1 MKKIINTS
9 ESFVYDMCHGLALAH
24 PDLEFVEKF
33 KIVKKK
39 AIDGDKVS
47 LITGGGSGHEPAHAG
62 FVGKGMLDAAV
73 CGDVF
78 ASPSQV
84 QVYNAIKQC
93 ATDKGVLLIV
103 KNYSGDCMNFNN
115 AMGDAIED
123 GIKVDAVYV
132 NDDIAVK
139 DSLYTV
145 GRRGVAG
152 TILVHKCAGAAAE
165 MGLELEQVKA
175 VANKVIKNVRS
186 FGFAFTSCTVPAAG
200 HPTFEIGDDEMEFG
214 VGIHGEPGR
223 RREKIDYSSGK
234 FSDTL
239 AARIVKDLME
249 DLELKKGEEVVLL
262 INGFGATP
270 LQELYVLNNSTTK
283 ALEGAGVK
291 IHRTMVGNY
300 MTSIDMAGA
309 SITLLRVDEDLKKY
323 VDYPVNTPALTWG
336 ATLNPQAEAAVEA
349 IQALAKALGV
359 SSLVSTPSV
368 AKKTATTAATKE
380 EETKTA
386 VYEVEGTP
394 VIGETINT
402 AAFVK
407 IVDKMADVIIENE
420 VPFCE
425 ADKMGDG
432 DFGMSIAK
440 GFRQLK
446 ADWPTL
452 RKGDI
457 GEFLV
462 SCSDIIKEYCGG
474 ASGPIWGS
482 AFKYA
487 GRAMLGK
494 KEISLTDLALLFTEA
509 NRGVFETGKRSFG
522 KGAEIGDKTLVDAL
536 KPCAMA
542 LTKAAEE
549 GKSLQ
554 EGIDLGARAAHD
566 GAEATKSHA
575 ATLGRAGTVG
585 ERSIGYPDAGAHGL
599 DVIFNELAKFIK
611 ENFKA

>member
-1 MKKIINTS
+1 MKKIMNTP
-9 ESFVYDMCHGLALAH
+9 ETFVYDMCHGLAAAH
-24 PDLEFVEKF
+24 PELEFVEKY
-33 KIVKKK
+33 KVVKKK
-39 AIDGDKVS
+39 DINDNKVS
-47 LITGGGSGHEPAHAG
+47 LISGGGSGHEPAHAG

-84 QVYNAIKQC
+84 QVYNAIKAC

-115 AMGDAIED
+115 AMSDAQDD

-152 TILVHKCAGAAAE
+152 TVLVHKCAGAAAE
-165 MGLELEQVKA
+165 QGKSLEEVKA
-175 VANKVIKNVRS
+175 VANKVIDNVRS

-200 HPTFEIGDDEMEFG
+200 HPTFDIGDDEMEFG

-223 RREKIDYSSGK
+223 FREKIDYSTGTFCDDLSR
-234 FSDTL
+234 
-239 AARIVKDLME
+239 RIVTDLEE
-249 DLELKKGEEVVLL
+249 DLALKSGEEVVLL
-262 INGFGATP
+262 INGFGGTP
-270 LQELYVLNNSTTK
+270 LQELYILNNSVTK
-283 ALEGAGVK
+283 ALAKDGVK
-291 IHRTMVGNY
+291 IHKTIVGNF

-309 SITLLRVDEDLKKY
+309 SISVLRVDSELKAL

-336 ATLNPQAEAAVEA
+336 AAMSEQAQAALEAVQA
-349 IQALAKALGV
+349 IGRALGYAPV
-359 SSLVSTPSV
+359 AEEHHA
-368 AKKTATTAATKE
+368 AKKKAAAKE
-380 EETKTA
+380 TEEVA
-386 VYEVEGTP
+386 VYEVEGKPEVT
-394 VIGETINT
+394 ETINT
-402 AAFVK
+402 AAFVQ
-407 IVDKMADVIIENE
+407 IVDKMADVIIANE

-440 GFRQLK
+440 GFKQLK
-446 ADWPTL
+446 ADWAT
-452 RKGDI
+452 RKKGDI
-457 GEFLV
+457 GQFLV
-462 SCSDIIKEYCGG
+462 SCSEIIKEYCGG

-487 GRAMLGK
+487 GKSMLGK
-494 KEISLTDLALLFTEA
+494 KEVSLADVALLFTEA
-509 NRGVFETGKRSFG
+509 NRGVYETGKKSFG

-549 GKSLQ
+549 GKSLR
-554 EGIDLGARAAHD
+554 EGLALGAKAAHE
-566 GAEATKSHA
+566 GAEATKTHV

-599 DVIFNELAKFIK
+599 DVIFNELAAYIAKM
-611 ENFKA
+611 

>member
-1 MKKIINTS
+1 MKKIMNTP
-9 ESFVYDMCHGLALAH
+9 ETFVYDMCHGLAAAH
-24 PDLEFVEKF
+24 PELEFVEKY
-33 KIVKKK
+33 KVVKKK
-39 AIDGDKVS
+39 DINDAKVS
-47 LITGGGSGHEPAHAG
+47 LISGGGSGHEPAHAG

-84 QVYNAIKQC
+84 QVYNAIKKC
-93 ATDKGVLLIV
+93 ATDKGVLLII

-115 AMGDAIED
+115 AMADAQDD

-152 TILVHKCAGAAAE
+152 TVLVHKCAGAAAE
-165 MGLELEQVKA
+165 QGKELEEVKA
-175 VANKVIKNVRS
+175 VANKVIENVRS

-223 RREKIDYSSGK
+223 FREKIDYSTGTFCDDLSR
-234 FSDTL
+234 
-239 AARIVKDLME
+239 RILTDLEE
-249 DLELKKGEEVVLL
+249 DLALKKGEDVVLL
-262 INGFGATP
+262 INGFGGTP
-270 LQELYVLNNSTTK
+270 LQELYILNNSVTK
-283 ALEGAGVK
+283 ALKADGIN
-291 IHRTMVGNY
+291 IHRTIVGNF

-309 SITLLRVDEDLKKY
+309 SISVLRVDSELKALI
-323 VDYPVNTPALTWG
+323 DYPVSTPALTWG
-336 ATLNPQAEAAVEA
+336 AAMSEQAEAALEAVQAIGRALGYAPVEA
-349 IQALAKALGV
+349 THKA
-359 SSLVSTPSV
+359 T
-368 AKKTATTAATKE
+368 AKKAAAKE
-380 EETKTA
+380 EAEDNA

-394 VIGETINT
+394 VVGETINT
-402 AAFVK
+402 AAFVQ

-440 GFRQLK
+440 GFKQLK
-446 ADWPTL
+446 ADWAT
-452 RKGDI
+452 RKKGDI
-457 GEFLV
+457 GQFLV
-462 SCSDIIKEYCGG
+462 SCSEIIKEYCGG

-487 GRAMLGK
+487 GKAMLGK
-494 KEISLTDLALLFTEA
+494 KEVDLNDVALLFTEA
-509 NRGVFETGKRSFG
+509 NRGVYETGKKSFG

-549 GKSLQ
+549 GKTLQ
-554 EGIDLGARAAHD
+554 EGLDLGAKAAHD
-566 GAEATKSHA
+566 GAEATKTHV

-599 DVIFNELAKFIK
+599 DVIFNELAAYIAKM
-611 ENFKA
+611 

>member
-1 MKKIINTS
+1 MKKIMNTP
-9 ESFVYDMCHGLALAH
+9 ETFVYDMCHGLAKAH
-24 PDLEFVEKF
+24 PELEFVEKF
-33 KIVKKK
+33 KIVKKVE
-39 AIDGDKVS
+39 INDEKVS
-47 LITGGGSGHEPAHAG
+47 LISGGGSGHEPAHAG
-62 FVGKGMLDAAV
+62 FVGKGMLDCAV

-84 QVYNAIKQC
+84 QVYNAIKKC
-93 ATDKGVLLIV
+93 ATDKGVLLII

-115 AMGDAIED
+115 AMADAQDD

-152 TILVHKCAGAAAE
+152 TVLVHKCAGAAAE
-165 MGLELEQVKA
+165 QGKELEEVKA
-175 VANKVIKNVRS
+175 VANKVIENVRS

-223 RREKIDYSSGK
+223 FREKIDYSKGS
-234 FSDTL
+234 FSDDL
-239 AARIVKDLME
+239 ARRIVTDLEE
-249 DLELKKGEEVVLL
+249 DLKLKKGEEVVLL
-262 INGFGATP
+262 INGFGGSP
-270 LQELYVLNNSTTK
+270 LQELYILNNSVNK
-283 ALEGAGVK
+283 ALEADGIR
-291 IHRTMVGNY
+291 IHRTIVGNF

-309 SITLLRVDEDLKKY
+309 SITVLRVDEELKKL

-336 ATLNPQAEAAVEA
+336 GAMNEQAEAAVEA
-349 IQALAKALGV
+349 MQAIAKALNI
-359 SSLVSTPSV
+359 TPAAAAP
-368 AKKTATTAATKE
+368 AKKAAKKAVE
-380 EETKTA
+380 EDDANA

-394 VIGETINT
+394 AIGETINT

-407 IVDKMADVIIENE
+407 IVEKMADVIIENE

-440 GFRQLK
+440 GFKQLK
-446 ADWPTL
+446 ADWAT
-452 RKGDI
+452 RKKGDI
-457 GEFLV
+457 GQFLV
-462 SCSDIIKEYCGG
+462 SCSEIIKEYCGG

-487 GRAMLGK
+487 GKAMLGK
-494 KEISLTDLALLFTEA
+494 KEVNLTDLAFLFTEA
-509 NRGVFETGKRSFG
+509 NRGVYETGKKSFG
-522 KGAEIGDKTLVDAL
+522 KGADIGDKTLVDAL
-536 KPCAMA
+536 KPCAIA

-549 GKSLQ
+549 GKKLQ
-554 EGIDLGARAAHD
+554 AGLDLGAKAAHE
-566 GAEATKSHA
+566 GAEATKSHV

-611 ENFKA
+611 NFN

>member
-1 MKKIINTS
+1 MNTP
-9 ESFVYDMCHGLALAH
+9 ETFVYDMCHGLAAAH
-24 PDLEFVEKF
+24 PELEFVEKY
-33 KIVKKK
+33 KVVKKK
-39 AIDGDKVS
+39 DINDNKVS
-47 LITGGGSGHEPAHAG
+47 LISGGGSGHEPAHAG

-84 QVYNAIKQC
+84 QVYNAIKAC

-115 AMGDAIED
+115 AMSDAQDD

-152 TILVHKCAGAAAE
+152 TVLVHKCAGAAAE
-165 MGLELEQVKA
+165 QGKSLEEVKA
-175 VANKVIKNVRS
+175 VANKVIDNVRS

-200 HPTFEIGDDEMEFG
+200 HPTFDIGDDEMEFG

-223 RREKIDYSSGK
+223 FREKIDYSTGTFCDDLSR
-234 FSDTL
+234 
-239 AARIVKDLME
+239 RIVTDLEE
-249 DLELKKGEEVVLL
+249 DLALKSGEEVVLL
-262 INGFGATP
+262 INGFGGTP
-270 LQELYVLNNSTTK
+270 LQELYILNNSVTK
-283 ALEGAGVK
+283 ALAKDGVK
-291 IHRTMVGNY
+291 IHKTIVGNF

-309 SITLLRVDEDLKKY
+309 SISVLRVDSELKAL

-336 ATLNPQAEAAVEA
+336 AAMSEQAQAALEAVQA
-349 IQALAKALGV
+349 IGRALGYAPV
-359 SSLVSTPSV
+359 AEEHHAA
-368 AKKTATTAATKE
+368 AKKAAAKE
-380 EETKTA
+380 TEEVA
-386 VYEVEGTP
+386 VYEVEGKPEVT
-394 VIGETINT
+394 ETINT
-402 AAFVK
+402 AAFVQ

-440 GFRQLK
+440 GFKQLK
-446 ADWPTL
+446 ADWAT
-452 RKGDI
+452 RKKGDI
-457 GEFLV
+457 GQFLV
-462 SCSDIIKEYCGG
+462 SCSEIIKEYCGG

-487 GRAMLGK
+487 GKAMLGK
-494 KEISLTDLALLFTEA
+494 KEVSLADVALLFTEA
-509 NRGVFETGKRSFG
+509 NRGVYETGKKSFG

-549 GKSLQ
+549 SKSLR
-554 EGIDLGARAAHD
+554 EGLALGAKAAHE
-566 GAEATKSHA
+566 GAEATKTHV

-599 DVIFNELAKFIK
+599 DVIFNELAAYIAKM
-611 ENFKA
+611 

>member
-1 MKKIINTS
+1 MKKIMNTP
-9 ESFVYDMCHGLALAH
+9 ETFVYDMCHGLAKAH
-24 PDLEFVEKF
+24 PELEFVEKF
-33 KIVKKK
+33 KIVKKVE
-39 AIDGDKVS
+39 INDEKVS
-47 LITGGGSGHEPAHAG
+47 LISGGGSGHEPAHAG
-62 FVGKGMLDAAV
+62 FVGKGMLDCAV

-84 QVYNAIKQC
+84 QVYNAIKKC
-93 ATDKGVLLIV
+93 ATDKGVLLII

-115 AMGDAIED
+115 AMADAQDD

-152 TILVHKCAGAAAE
+152 TVLVHKCAGAAAE
-165 MGLELEQVKA
+165 QGKELEEVKA
-175 VANKVIKNVRS
+175 VANKVIENVRS

-223 RREKIDYSSGK
+223 FREKIDYSKGS
-234 FSDTL
+234 FSDDL
-239 AARIVKDLME
+239 ARRIVTDLEE
-249 DLELKKGEEVVLL
+249 DLKLKKGEEVVLL
-262 INGFGATP
+262 INGFGGSP
-270 LQELYVLNNSTTK
+270 LQELYILNNSVNK
-283 ALEGAGVK
+283 ALDADGIK
-291 IHRTMVGNY
+291 IHRTIVGNF

-309 SITLLRVDEDLKKY
+309 SITVLRVDEELKKL

-336 ATLNPQAEAAVEA
+336 GAMNEQAAAAVEA
-349 IQALAKALGV
+349 MQAIAKALNI
-359 SSLVSTPSV
+359 TPTAAAP
-368 AKKTATTAATKE
+368 AKKAAKKAVE
-380 EETKTA
+380 EDDANA

-394 VIGETINT
+394 AIGETINT

-407 IVDKMADVIIENE
+407 IVEKMADVIIENE

-440 GFRQLK
+440 GFKQLK
-446 ADWPTL
+446 ADWAT
-452 RKGDI
+452 RKKGDI
-457 GEFLV
+457 GQFLV
-462 SCSDIIKEYCGG
+462 SCSEIIKEYCGG

-487 GRAMLGK
+487 GKAMLGK
-494 KEISLTDLALLFTEA
+494 KEVNLTDLAFLFTEA
-509 NRGVFETGKRSFG
+509 NRGVYETGKKSFG
-522 KGAEIGDKTLVDAL
+522 KGADIGDKTLVDAL
-536 KPCAMA
+536 KPCAIA
-542 LTKAAEE
+542 LTKAADE
-549 GKSLQ
+549 GKKLQ
-554 EGIDLGARAAHD
+554 VGLDLGAKAAHE
-566 GAEATKSHA
+566 GAEATKSHV

-611 ENFKA
+611 NFK

>member
-1 MKKIINTS
+1 MKKIMNTP
-9 ESFVYDMCHGLALAH
+9 ETFVYDMCHGLAAAH
-24 PDLEFVEKF
+24 PELEFVEKY
-33 KIVKKK
+33 KVVKKK
-39 AIDGDKVS
+39 DINDAKVS
-47 LITGGGSGHEPAHAG
+47 LISGGGSGHEPAHAG

-84 QVYNAIKQC
+84 QVYNAIKKC
-93 ATDKGVLLIV
+93 ATDKGVLLII

-115 AMGDAIED
+115 AMADAQDD

-152 TILVHKCAGAAAE
+152 TVLVHKCAGAAAE
-165 MGLELEQVKA
+165 QGKELEEVKA
-175 VANKVIKNVRS
+175 VANKVIENVRS

-223 RREKIDYSSGK
+223 FREKIDYSTGTFCDDLSR
-234 FSDTL
+234 
-239 AARIVKDLME
+239 RILTDLEE
-249 DLELKKGEEVVLL
+249 DLALKKGEDVVLL
-262 INGFGATP
+262 INGFGGTP
-270 LQELYVLNNSTTK
+270 LQELYILNNSVTK
-283 ALEGAGVK
+283 ALKADGIN
-291 IHRTMVGNY
+291 IHRTIVGNF

-309 SITLLRVDEDLKKY
+309 SISVLRVDNELKALI
-323 VDYPVNTPALTWG
+323 DYPVSTPALTWG
-336 ATLNPQAEAAVEA
+336 AAMSEQAEAALEA
-349 IQALAKALGV
+349 VQAIGRALGYAPV
-359 SSLVSTPSV
+359 ETAHKAA
-368 AKKTATTAATKE
+368 AKKAAATDE
-380 EETKTA
+380 NEDNA

-394 VIGETINT
+394 QVGETINT
-402 AAFVK
+402 AAFVQ

-440 GFRQLK
+440 GFKQLK
-446 ADWPTL
+446 ADWAT
-452 RKGDI
+452 RKKGDI
-457 GEFLV
+457 GQFLV
-462 SCSDIIKEYCGG
+462 SCSEIIKEYCGG

-487 GRAMLGK
+487 GKAMLGK
-494 KEISLTDLALLFTEA
+494 KELNLADVALLFTEA
-509 NRGVFETGKRSFG
+509 NRGVYETGKKSFG

-549 GKSLQ
+549 GKTLQ
-554 EGIDLGARAAHD
+554 EGLDLGAKAAHD
-566 GAEATKSHA
+566 GAEATKTHV

-599 DVIFNELAKFIK
+599 DVIFNELAKYIAK
-611 ENFKA
+611 M

>member
-1 MKKIINTS
+1 MKKIMNTP
-9 ESFVYDMCHGLALAH
+9 ETFVYDMCHGLAAAH
-24 PDLEFVEKF
+24 PELEFVEKY
-33 KIVKKK
+33 KVVKKK
-39 AIDGDKVS
+39 DINDAKVS
-47 LITGGGSGHEPAHAG
+47 LISGGGSGHEPAHAG

-84 QVYNAIKQC
+84 QVYNAIKKC
-93 ATDKGVLLIV
+93 ATDKGVLLII

-115 AMGDAIED
+115 AMADAQDD

-152 TILVHKCAGAAAE
+152 TVLVHKCAGAAAE
-165 MGLELEQVKA
+165 QGKELEEVKA
-175 VANKVIKNVRS
+175 VANKVIENVRS

-223 RREKIDYSSGK
+223 FREKIDYSTGTFCDDLSR
-234 FSDTL
+234 
-239 AARIVKDLME
+239 RILTDLEE
-249 DLELKKGEEVVLL
+249 DLALKKGEDVVLL
-262 INGFGATP
+262 INGFGGTP
-270 LQELYVLNNSTTK
+270 LQELYILNNSVTK
-283 ALEGAGVK
+283 ALKADGIN
-291 IHRTMVGNY
+291 IHRTIVGNF

-309 SITLLRVDEDLKKY
+309 SISVLRVDNELKSLI
-323 VDYPVNTPALTWG
+323 DYPVSTPALTWG
-336 ATLNPQAEAAVEA
+336 AAMSEQAEAALEA
-349 IQALAKALGV
+349 VQAIGRALGYAPV
-359 SSLVSTPSV
+359 ETAHKAA
-368 AKKTATTAATKE
+368 AKKAAASDE
-380 EETKTA
+380 NEDNA

-394 VIGETINT
+394 QVGETINT
-402 AAFVK
+402 AAFVQ

-440 GFRQLK
+440 GFKQLK
-446 ADWPTL
+446 ADWAT
-452 RKGDI
+452 RKKGDI
-457 GEFLV
+457 GQFLV
-462 SCSDIIKEYCGG
+462 SCSEIIKEYCGG

-487 GRAMLGK
+487 GKAMLGK
-494 KEISLTDLALLFTEA
+494 KEVNLADVALLFTEA
-509 NRGVFETGKRSFG
+509 NRGVYETGKKSFG

-549 GKSLQ
+549 GKTLQ
-554 EGIDLGARAAHD
+554 EGLDLGAKAAHD
-566 GAEATKSHA
+566 GAEATKTHV

-599 DVIFNELAKFIK
+599 DVIFNELAAYIAKM
-611 ENFKA
+611 

>member
-1 MKKIINTS
+1 MKKIMNTP
-9 ESFVYDMCHGLALAH
+9 ETFVYDMCHGLAAAH
-24 PDLEFVEKF
+24 PELEFVEKY
-33 KIVKKK
+33 KVVKKK
-39 AIDGDKVS
+39 DINDAKVS
-47 LITGGGSGHEPAHAG
+47 LISGGGSGHEPAHAG

-84 QVYNAIKQC
+84 QVYNAIKKC
-93 ATDKGVLLIV
+93 ATDKGVLLII

-115 AMGDAIED
+115 AMADAQDD

-152 TILVHKCAGAAAE
+152 TVLVHKCAGAAAE
-165 MGLELEQVKA
+165 QGKDLQEVKA
-175 VANKVIKNVRS
+175 VANKVIENVRS

-223 RREKIDYSSGK
+223 FREKIDYSTGTFCDDLSR
-234 FSDTL
+234 
-239 AARIVKDLME
+239 RILT
-249 DLELKKGEEVVLL
+249 DLEQDLALKKGEEVVLL
-262 INGFGATP
+262 INGFGGTP
-270 LQELYVLNNSTTK
+270 LQELYILNNSVTK
-283 ALEGAGVK
+283 ALKADGIN
-291 IHRTMVGNY
+291 IHRTIVGNF

-309 SITLLRVDEDLKKY
+309 SISVLRVDNELKALI
-323 VDYPVNTPALTWG
+323 DYPVSTPALTWG
-336 ATLNPQAEAAVEA
+336 AAMSEQAEAALEA
-349 IQALAKALGV
+349 VQAIGRALGYAPV
-359 SSLVSTPSV
+359 ETAHKAT
-368 AKKTATTAATKE
+368 AKKAVATDETE
-380 EETKTA
+380 ENA

-394 VIGETINT
+394 VVGETINT
-402 AAFVK
+402 AAFVQ

-440 GFRQLK
+440 GFKQLK
-446 ADWPTL
+446 ADWAT
-452 RKGDI
+452 RKKGDI
-457 GEFLV
+457 GQFLV
-462 SCSDIIKEYCGG
+462 SCSEIIKEYCGG

-487 GRAMLGK
+487 GKAMLGK
-494 KEISLTDLALLFTEA
+494 KEVNLADVALLFTEA
-509 NRGVFETGKRSFG
+509 NRGVYETGKKSFG

-549 GKSLQ
+549 GKTLQ
-554 EGIDLGARAAHD
+554 EGLTLGAQAAHD
-566 GAEATKSHA
+566 GAEATKTHV

-599 DVIFNELAKFIK
+599 DVIFNELAAYIA
-611 ENFKA
+611 NM

>member
-1 MKKIINTS
+1 MKKIMNTP
-9 ESFVYDMCHGLALAH
+9 ETFVYDMCHGLAKAH

-33 KIVKKK
+33 KIVKKVE
-39 AIDGDKVS
+39 INDDKVS
-47 LITGGGSGHEPAHAG
+47 LISGGGSGHEPAHAG
-62 FVGKGMLDAAV
+62 FVGKGMLDCAV

-84 QVYNAIKQC
+84 QVYNAIKKC
-93 ATDKGVLLIV
+93 ATDKGVLLII

-115 AMGDAIED
+115 AMADAQED

-152 TILVHKCAGAAAE
+152 TVLVHKCAGAAAE
-165 MGLELEQVKA
+165 QGKELEEVKA
-175 VANKVIKNVRS
+175 VANKVIENVRS

-223 RREKIDYSSGK
+223 FREKIDYSKGS
-234 FSDTL
+234 FSDDL
-239 AARIVKDLME
+239 ARRIVT
-249 DLELKKGEEVVLL
+249 DLEDDLKLKKGEEVVLL
-262 INGFGATP
+262 INGFGGSP
-270 LQELYVLNNSTTK
+270 LQELYILNNSVNK
-283 ALEGAGVK
+283 ALEADGIK
-291 IHRTMVGNY
+291 IHRTIVGNF

-309 SITLLRVDEDLKKY
+309 SITVLRVDDELKKL
-323 VDYPVNTPALTWG
+323 VDYPVSTPALTWG
-336 ATLNPQAEAAVEA
+336 AALGAQAEAAVEA
-349 IQALAKALGV
+349 MNAIAKALNI
-359 SSLVSTPSV
+359 TPGAAAPA
-368 AKKTATTAATKE
+368 AKKAKKAAAE
-380 EETKTA
+380 EEDANA

-394 VIGETINT
+394 AIGETINT

-407 IVDKMADVIIENE
+407 IVEKMADVIIENE

-440 GFRQLK
+440 GFKQLK
-446 ADWPTL
+446 ADWAT
-452 RKGDI
+452 RKKGDI
-457 GEFLV
+457 GQFLV

-487 GRAMLGK
+487 GKAMLGK
-494 KEISLTDLALLFTEA
+494 KEVNLTDVAFLFTEA
-509 NRGVFETGKRSFG
+509 NRGVYETGKKSFG

-549 GKSLQ
+549 GKKLQ
-554 EGIDLGARAAHD
+554 EGLDLGAKAAHD
-566 GAEATKSHA
+566 GAEATKTHV

-599 DVIFNELAKFIK
+599 DVIFNELAKYIK
-611 ENFKA
+611 NF

>member
-1 MKKIINTS
+1 MKKIMNTP
-9 ESFVYDMCHGLALAH
+9 ETFVYDMCHGLAKAH
-24 PDLEFVEKF
+24 PELEFVEKF
-33 KIVKKK
+33 KIVKKVE
-39 AIDGDKVS
+39 INDEKVS
-47 LITGGGSGHEPAHAG
+47 LISGGGSGHEPAHAG
-62 FVGKGMLDAAV
+62 FVGKGMLDCAV

-84 QVYNAIKQC
+84 QVYNAIKKC
-93 ATDKGVLLIV
+93 ATDKGVLLII

-115 AMGDAIED
+115 AMADAQDD

-152 TILVHKCAGAAAE
+152 TVLVHKCAGAAAE
-165 MGLELEQVKA
+165 QGKELEEVKA
-175 VANKVIKNVRS
+175 VANKVIENVRS

-223 RREKIDYSSGK
+223 FREKIDYSKGS
-234 FSDTL
+234 FSDDL
-239 AARIVKDLME
+239 ARRIVTDLEE
-249 DLELKKGEEVVLL
+249 DLKLKKDEEVVLL
-262 INGFGATP
+262 INGFGGSP
-270 LQELYVLNNSTTK
+270 LQELYILNNSVNK
-283 ALEGAGVK
+283 ALEADGIR
-291 IHRTMVGNY
+291 IHRTIVGNF

-309 SITLLRVDEDLKKY
+309 SITVLRVDEELKKL

-336 ATLNPQAEAAVEA
+336 GAMNEQAAAAVEA
-349 IQALAKALGV
+349 MQAIAKALNI
-359 SSLVSTPSV
+359 TPAAAAAP
-368 AKKTATTAATKE
+368 AKKAAKKAVE
-380 EETKTA
+380 EEDANA

-394 VIGETINT
+394 AIGETINT

-407 IVDKMADVIIENE
+407 IVEKMADVIIENE

-440 GFRQLK
+440 GFKQLK
-446 ADWPTL
+446 ADWAT
-452 RKGDI
+452 RKKGDI
-457 GEFLV
+457 GQFLV
-462 SCSDIIKEYCGG
+462 SCSEIIKEYCGG

-487 GRAMLGK
+487 GKAMLGK
-494 KEISLTDLALLFTEA
+494 KEVNLTDVAFLFTEA
-509 NRGVFETGKRSFG
+509 NRGVYETGKKSFG
-522 KGAEIGDKTLVDAL
+522 KGADIGDKTLVDAL
-536 KPCAMA
+536 KPCAIA

-549 GKSLQ
+549 GKKLQ
-554 EGIDLGARAAHD
+554 EGLDLGAKAAHE
-566 GAEATKSHA
+566 GAEATKSHV

-611 ENFKA
+611 NFN

>member
-1 MKKIINTS
+1 MNTP
-9 ESFVYDMCHGLALAH
+9 ETFVYDMCHGLAAAH
-24 PDLEFVEKF
+24 PELEFVEKY
-33 KIVKKK
+33 KVVKKK
-39 AIDGDKVS
+39 DINDNKVS
-47 LITGGGSGHEPAHAG
+47 LISGGGSGHEPAHAG

-84 QVYNAIKQC
+84 QVYNAIKAC

-115 AMGDAIED
+115 AMSDAQDD

-152 TILVHKCAGAAAE
+152 TVLVHKCAGAAAE
-165 MGLELEQVKA
+165 QGKSLEEVKA
-175 VANKVIKNVRS
+175 VANKVIDNVRS

-200 HPTFEIGDDEMEFG
+200 HPTFDIGDDEMEFG

-223 RREKIDYSSGK
+223 FREKIDYSTGTFCDDLSR
-234 FSDTL
+234 
-239 AARIVKDLME
+239 RIVTDLEE
-249 DLELKKGEEVVLL
+249 DLALKSGEEVVLL
-262 INGFGATP
+262 INGFGGTP
-270 LQELYVLNNSTTK
+270 LQELYILNNSVTK
-283 ALEGAGVK
+283 ALAKDGVK
-291 IHRTMVGNY
+291 IHKTIVGNF

-309 SITLLRVDEDLKKY
+309 SISVLRVDSELKAL

-336 ATLNPQAEAAVEA
+336 AAMSEQAQAALEAVQA
-349 IQALAKALGV
+349 IGRALGYAPV
-359 SSLVSTPSV
+359 AEEHHT
-368 AKKTATTAATKE
+368 AKKKAAAKE
-380 EETKTA
+380 TEEVA
-386 VYEVEGTP
+386 IYEVEGKPEVT
-394 VIGETINT
+394 ETINT
-402 AAFVK
+402 AAFVQ

-440 GFRQLK
+440 GFKQLK
-446 ADWPTL
+446 ADWAT
-452 RKGDI
+452 RKKGDI
-457 GEFLV
+457 GQFLV
-462 SCSDIIKEYCGG
+462 SCSEIIKEYCGG

-487 GRAMLGK
+487 GKSMLGK
-494 KEISLTDLALLFTEA
+494 KEVSLADVALLFTEA
-509 NRGVFETGKRSFG
+509 NRGVYETGKKSFG

-549 GKSLQ
+549 GKSLR
-554 EGIDLGARAAHD
+554 EGLALGAKAAHE
-566 GAEATKSHA
+566 GAEATKTHV

-599 DVIFNELAKFIK
+599 DVIFNELAAYIAKM
-611 ENFKA
+611 

>member
-1 MKKIINTS
+1 MKKIMNTP
-9 ESFVYDMCHGLALAH
+9 ETFVYDMCHGLAAAH
-24 PDLEFVEKF
+24 PELEFVEKY
-33 KIVKKK
+33 KVVKKK
-39 AIDGDKVS
+39 DINDNKVS
-47 LITGGGSGHEPAHAG
+47 LISGGGSGHEPAHAG

-84 QVYNAIKQC
+84 QVYNAIKAC

-115 AMGDAIED
+115 AMSDAQDD

-152 TILVHKCAGAAAE
+152 TVLVHKCAGAAAE
-165 MGLELEQVKA
+165 QGKSLEEVKA
-175 VANKVIKNVRS
+175 VANKVINNVRS

-200 HPTFEIGDDEMEFG
+200 HPTFDIGDDEMEFG

-223 RREKIDYSSGK
+223 FREKIDYSTGTFCDDLSR
-234 FSDTL
+234 
-239 AARIVKDLME
+239 RIVTDLEE
-249 DLELKKGEEVVLL
+249 DLALKSGEEVVLL
-262 INGFGATP
+262 INGFGGTP
-270 LQELYVLNNSTTK
+270 LQELYILNNSVTK
-283 ALEGAGVK
+283 ALAKDGVK
-291 IHRTMVGNY
+291 IHKTIVGNF

-309 SITLLRVDEDLKKY
+309 SISVLRVDSELKAL

-336 ATLNPQAEAAVEA
+336 AAMSEQAQAALEAVQA
-349 IQALAKALGV
+349 IGRALGYAPV
-359 SSLVSTPSV
+359 AEEHHA
-368 AKKTATTAATKE
+368 AKKKAAAKE
-380 EETKTA
+380 TEEVA
-386 VYEVEGTP
+386 VYEVEGKPEVT
-394 VIGETINT
+394 ETINT
-402 AAFVK
+402 AAFVQ

-440 GFRQLK
+440 GFKQLK
-446 ADWPTL
+446 ADWAT
-452 RKGDI
+452 RKKGDI
-457 GEFLV
+457 GQFLV
-462 SCSDIIKEYCGG
+462 SCSEIIKEYCGG

-487 GRAMLGK
+487 GKSMLGK
-494 KEISLTDLALLFTEA
+494 KEVSLADVALLFTEA
-509 NRGVFETGKRSFG
+509 NRGVYETGKKSFG

-549 GKSLQ
+549 GKSLR
-554 EGIDLGARAAHD
+554 EGLALGAKAAHE
-566 GAEATKSHA
+566 GAEATKTHV

-599 DVIFNELAKFIK
+599 DVIFNELAAYIAKM
-611 ENFKA
+611 

>member
-1 MKKIINTS
+1 MNTP
-9 ESFVYDMCHGLALAH
+9 ETFVYDMCHGLAAAH
-24 PDLEFVEKF
+24 PELEFVEKY
-33 KIVKKK
+33 KVVKKK
-39 AIDGDKVS
+39 DINDNKVS
-47 LITGGGSGHEPAHAG
+47 LISGGGSGHEPAHAG

-84 QVYNAIKQC
+84 QVYNAIKAC

-115 AMGDAIED
+115 AMSDAQDD

-152 TILVHKCAGAAAE
+152 TVLVHKCAGAAAE
-165 MGLELEQVKA
+165 QGKSLEEVKA
-175 VANKVIKNVRS
+175 VANKVINNVRS

-200 HPTFEIGDDEMEFG
+200 HPTFDIGDDEMEFG

-223 RREKIDYSSGK
+223 FREKIDYSTGTFCDDLSR
-234 FSDTL
+234 
-239 AARIVKDLME
+239 RIVTDLEE
-249 DLELKKGEEVVLL
+249 DLALKSGEEVVLL
-262 INGFGATP
+262 INGFGGTP
-270 LQELYVLNNSTTK
+270 LQELYILNNSVTK
-283 ALEGAGVK
+283 ALAKDGVK
-291 IHRTMVGNY
+291 IHKTIVGNF

-309 SITLLRVDEDLKKY
+309 SISVLRVDSELKAL

-336 ATLNPQAEAAVEA
+336 AAMSEQAQAALEAVQA
-349 IQALAKALGV
+349 IGRALGYAPV
-359 SSLVSTPSV
+359 AEEHHA
-368 AKKTATTAATKE
+368 AKKKAAAKE
-380 EETKTA
+380 TEEVA
-386 VYEVEGTP
+386 VYEVEGKPEVT
-394 VIGETINT
+394 ETINT
-402 AAFVK
+402 AAFVQ

-440 GFRQLK
+440 GFKQLK
-446 ADWPTL
+446 ADWAT
-452 RKGDI
+452 RKKGDI
-457 GEFLV
+457 GQFLV
-462 SCSDIIKEYCGG
+462 SCSEIIKEYCGG

-487 GRAMLGK
+487 GKSMLGK
-494 KEISLTDLALLFTEA
+494 KEVSLADVALLFTEA
-509 NRGVFETGKRSFG
+509 NRGVYETGKKSFG

-549 GKSLQ
+549 GKSLR
-554 EGIDLGARAAHD
+554 EGLALGAKAAHE
-566 GAEATKSHA
+566 GAEATKTHV

-599 DVIFNELAKFIK
+599 DVIFNELAAYITKM
-611 ENFKA
+611 

>member
-1 MKKIINTS
+1 
-9 ESFVYDMCHGLALAH
+9 MCHGLAAAH
-24 PDLEFVEKF
+24 PELEFVEKY
-33 KIVKKK
+33 KVVKKK
-39 AIDGDKVS
+39 DINDAKVS
-47 LITGGGSGHEPAHAG
+47 LISGGGSGHEPAHAG

-84 QVYNAIKQC
+84 QVYNAIKKC
-93 ATDKGVLLIV
+93 ATDKGVLLII

-115 AMGDAIED
+115 AMADAQDD

-152 TILVHKCAGAAAE
+152 TVLVHKCAGAAAE
-165 MGLELEQVKA
+165 QGKDLAEVKA
-175 VANKVIKNVRS
+175 VANKVIENVRS

-223 RREKIDYSSGK
+223 FREKIDYSTGTFCDDLSR
-234 FSDTL
+234 
-239 AARIVKDLME
+239 RILT
-249 DLELKKGEEVVLL
+249 DLEQDLALKKGEDVVLL
-262 INGFGATP
+262 INGFGGTP
-270 LQELYVLNNSTTK
+270 LQELYILNNSVTK
-283 ALEGAGVK
+283 ALKADGIN
-291 IHRTMVGNY
+291 IHRTIVGNF

-309 SITLLRVDEDLKKY
+309 SISVLRVDSELKALI
-323 VDYPVNTPALTWG
+323 DYPVSTPALTWG
-336 ATLNPQAEAAVEA
+336 AAMSEQAQAALEAVQA
-349 IQALAKALGV
+349 IGRALGYATV
-359 SSLVSTPSV
+359 ETAHKAT
-368 AKKTATTAATKE
+368 AKKAVANDE
-380 EETKTA
+380 NQDNA

-394 VIGETINT
+394 AVGETINT
-402 AAFVK
+402 AAFVQ

-440 GFRQLK
+440 GFKQLK
-446 ADWPTL
+446 ADWAT
-452 RKGDI
+452 RKKGDI
-457 GEFLV
+457 GQFLV
-462 SCSDIIKEYCGG
+462 SCSEIIKEYCGG

-487 GRAMLGK
+487 GKAMLGK
-494 KEISLTDLALLFTEA
+494 KEVDLTDIALLFAEA
-509 NRGVFETGKRSFG
+509 NRGVYETGKKSFG

-549 GKSLQ
+549 GKTLQ
-554 EGIDLGARAAHD
+554 EGLNLGAKAAHD
-566 GAEATKSHA
+566 GAEATKTHV

-599 DVIFNELAKFIK
+599 DVIFNELAAYIAKM
-611 ENFKA
+611 